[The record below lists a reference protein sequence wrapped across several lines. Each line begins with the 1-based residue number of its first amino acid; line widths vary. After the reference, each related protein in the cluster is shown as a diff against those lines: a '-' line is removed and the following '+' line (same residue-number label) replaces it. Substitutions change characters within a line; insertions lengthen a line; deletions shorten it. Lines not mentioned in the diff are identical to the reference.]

1 MPEGGKFADLGRRRS
16 TSWVEHRNGQNP
28 PLQKHTHTLTHACA
42 KRAHTL
48 SHMLE
53 HIRFCFSPFCAAPSP
68 FCPAAR
74 GVSFFL
80 HPAKVV
86 FGLFGGAHSS
96 VDALVGHTRQ
106 ARAPPRE
113 LVGKLVGLHE

>member
-1 MPEGGKFADLGRRRS
+1 MPEGGKFADLDGVAG
-16 TSWVEHRNGQNP
+16 TSCVETIVAENP
-28 PLQKHTHTLTHACA
+28 PLQKHTHTLTHAYA

-74 GVSFFL
+74 TSPVLFYTPPKLFCFGVRSWGI
-80 HPAKVV
+80 HGKPAPLPK
-86 FGLFGGAHSS
+86 S
-96 VDALVGHTRQ
+96 
-106 ARAPPRE
+106 
-113 LVGKLVGLHE
+113 